1 MPPPTRTARTASRLD
16 EISSHVAL
24 LTGTPS
30 QGELLELR
38 FRRAREGMARRFYP
52 ASRPAGLIEAVER
65 LGRRTDVFVGCAL
78 RGRRAGSRDAVAH
91 SWVLWAECDTP
102 TARETLEAF
111 TPPPTLVIA
120 SGSPHGRHAY
130 WALTA
135 PVTAQT
141 LENANLRVA
150 HALGADLACVDAA
163 RILRPPNTL
172 NFKRDRPT
180 AVTMLTHRS
189 DDITGSTSCSP
200 TCQTSR
206 LAQPKLVVR
215 LTAHEPTIRCFQ
227 SRRMNTCQRCSGRRS
242 AATER
247 CHARFTQTRRQA
259 FTPTPITGSA
269 LAAGPAE
276 RSTTSPAG
284 YGSSTP
290 AASAFSNSAAGC
302 RPRSPPGTR
311 EGDPPPR
318 AASRSGS
325 GTGCRYRTGSA

>member
-1 MPPPTRTARTASRLD
+1 MPPTTRTARTASRLD
-16 EISSHVAL
+16 AISAHVAL

-65 LGRRTDVFVGCAL
+65 LGRRTDVFLGCAL
-78 RGRRAGSRDAVAH
+78 RARRAGTRDAVAH

-102 TARETLEAF
+102 TARETLQAF

-135 PVTAQT
+135 PVTAET

-150 HALGADLACVDAA
+150 HALSADLACVDAA

-180 AVTMLTHRS
+180 AVTMLTHRP
-189 DDITGSTSCSP
+189 DRHYGLDELVGDLP
-200 TCQTSR
+200 DVPAR
-206 LAQPKLVVR
+206 AAQ
-215 LTAHEPTIRCFQ
+215 AC
-227 SRRMNTCQRCSGRRS
+227 
-242 AATER
+242 
-247 CHARFTQTRRQA
+247 
-259 FTPTPITGSA
+259 
-269 LAAGPAE
+269 GPA
-276 RSTTSPAG
+276 
-284 YGSSTP
+284 
-290 AASAFSNSAAGC
+290 N
-302 RPRSPPGTR
+302 RPRSNDPLLSMAPGEYVPALLGQAIGRDRKVSCPFHSDTTPSLHAYP
-311 EGDPPPR
+311 DHWYCF
-318 AASRSGS
+318 
-325 GTGCRYRTGSA
+325 GCRRGGTVYDLAGPLLKLSTRGPEFLELRDRLLERFPLTDPRERPTRPSEPLGH